1 MDASRRWARHV
12 ARKLAL
18 AGIAVVLGLLVARTL
33 TPDPFHAIENMKAPD
48 FDGGLA
54 WLNTEKPLRMADL
67 RGKIVLLDFWT
78 FG

>member
-1 MDASRRWARHV
+1 MATPRPWARQLV
-12 ARKLAL
+12 RKSIL
-18 AGIAVVLGLLVARTL
+18 AGVAAVLGLFLARTL
-33 TPDPFHAIENMKAPD
+33 SPSPFHTVENMNAPY

-67 RGKIVLLDFWT
+67 RGKILLLDFWT